1 MRKFGKKAK
10 LQGRDTVTL
19 DEVVAGL
26 TLDEKIALLSG
37 KDFWHTVDIPDAQI
51 PVPSVMVSDGP
62 HGLRK
67 QNDAADQLG
76 VNDAIQAVCFPSAAG
91 LAASF
96 DKELLRQL
104 GETLGEECQ
113 AENVA
118 VLLGPAVNI
127 KRSPL
132 CGRNFE
138 YMSEDPYA
146 AGQLAAAYIEG
157 VQSKNVGTSIKHFA
171 ANSQE
176 KRRLMSS
183 SEVDERA
190 LREIYL
196 KGFETAIKT
205 AKPWTVMCSYNKI
218 NGVYASENRRL
229 LTEILRDE
237 WGYKGVVV
245 SDWGAVNDRAKGLKA
260 GLDLEMPGS
269 FGVGEKSI
277 RAAIEKGAL
286 NDEDIDR
293 AVRRLV
299 NLAFKFTQNRIEAQ
313 FDREA
318 HHMKA
323 VDAAVQTAVLLK
335 NDDQILPLDKSKRV
349 VYIGEFA
356 QHPRY
361 QGGGSS
367 HINSYRISDCYS
379 RTRKFTDVFYE
390 KGFGANDTEPDAGMI
405 ADAVRCAADSDVA
418 VIFAGLPDAYETE
431 GADRAHMRLP
441 KCQNEL
447 IRKVAAVQKN
457 VVVVLHNGSPVEM
470 PWIDDVKAV
479 LECYLGGEGVGEA
492 QAKLLWGEANPS
504 GKLSETFPVSLADT
518 PSYLNFPGTYNTTEY
533 RESVFVGYRYYA
545 TYGKPVLFPFGHGL
559 SYTTFDYK
567 GLTCDANSLSPN
579 GAVTVAFELKN
590 TGSAEGAE
598 VAQLYVAPK
607 DPRIFR
613 PAIELRGFEKV
624 RLAPGES
631 KRVSFTL
638 TPDAFS
644 YYCVPE
650 KAFVCDDGAYEIRIG
665 ASSADVRLTATV
677 QLTGFGVHENGC
689 SEQVRKAYEADAAT
703 VTRAEFSDLCGREI
717 TIDKPQKPFTRENC
731 LADIAGTPAGDR
743 LDRIARFVADRFTEN
758 MGSPE
763 MIYSGAMEAPIRQLT
778 AMSQG
783 TVPQKLE
790 DAIVDFMNGKKGAYS
805 KIFTAGITAGINALK
820 KK

>member
-10 LQGRDTVTL
+10 LKNRDTVTL

-26 TLDEKIALLSG
+26 TLDEKISLLSG
-37 KDFWHTVDIPDAQI
+37 KDFWRTVGIPDAPV
-51 PVPSVMVSDGP
+51 PVPSIAVSDGP

-67 QNDAADQLG
+67 QADAADQLG
-76 VNDAIQAVCFPSAAG
+76 INDAITAVCFPSAAG

-96 DKELLRQL
+96 DTALLRGL

-146 AGQLAAAYIEG
+146 AGTLAVAYING

-196 KGFETAIKT
+196 RGFEKAIKE

-218 NGVYASENRRL
+218 NGVYASENNRL

-269 FGVGEKSI
+269 YGVGERSI
-277 RAAIEKGAL
+277 RAAIDKGQL
-286 NDEDIDR
+286 TDEDIDR

-299 NLAFKFTQNRIEAQ
+299 NTAFKFTQNRIEAE

-318 HHMKA
+318 HHER
-323 VDAAVQTAVLLK
+323 AAQIAAQTFVLLK
-335 NDDQILPLDKSKRV
+335 NDDDVLPLQKGQSV

-367 HINSYRISDCYS
+367 HINSWRIDDCYS
-379 RTRKFTDVFYE
+379 RTRKFTDVYYE
-390 KGFGANDTEPDAGMI
+390 KGFGVNDVEPDDGLV
-405 ADAVRCAADSDVA
+405 ADAVRCAKDADVA
-418 VIFAGLPDAYETE
+418 VVFAGLPDAFETE
-431 GADRAHMRLP
+431 GADRQHMRLP
-441 KCQNEL
+441 KCQDAL
-447 IRKVAAVQKN
+447 IRKIAAVNKN
-457 VVVVLHNGSPVEM
+457 TVVVLHNGSPVEM
-470 PWIDDVKAV
+470 PWIDSVKGV
-479 LECYLGGEGVGEA
+479 LECYLGGEGVGTA
-492 QAKLLWGEANPS
+492 QARVLWGEENPG
-504 GKLSETFPVSLADT
+504 GKLSETFPLKLSDN

-567 GLTCDANSLSPN
+567 GLVCDAGELRP
-579 GAVTVAFELKN
+579 GKTVTVSFELRN
-590 TGSAEGAE
+590 TGGRDGAE
-598 VAQLYVAPK
+598 VPQLYVAPK
-607 DPRIFR
+607 NAKIFR
-613 PAIELRGFEKV
+613 PALELRGFEKV

-631 KRVSFTL
+631 KRVTFTL
-638 TPDAFS
+638 TPDDFA

-650 KAFVCDDGAYEIRIG
+650 KAFVCDDGEYEILVG
-665 ASSADVRLTATV
+665 ASSADARLTCSVKLA
-677 QLTGFGVHENGC
+677 GFGEHDSKV
-689 SEQVRKAYEADAAT
+689 SDRVRAAYARDAAT

-717 TIDKPQKPFTRENC
+717 VVDKPQKPFTRENC
-731 LADIAGTPAGDR
+731 FADMIGTASGDR
-743 LDRIARFVADRFTEN
+743 IDRLVRFVTERIPDN
-758 MGSPE
+758 LGSAE
-763 MIYSGAMEAPIRQLT
+763 MMYSGAMEAPVRQLA

-783 TVPQKLE
+783 LVPQELE
-790 DAIVDFMNGKKGAYS
+790 DAIVAYMNGEKG
-805 KIFTAGITAGINALK
+805 ALK
-820 KK
+820 KLAVNGVKTGIKALTKK